1 MKFVRPIFESLSKDT
16 TITTSFLRNPS
27 IKELEK
33 LKSHI
38 FNIYRI
44 EIYAM
49 SATFNNKDLWNFKV
63 GPTSSIFKGMV
74 DS

>member
-44 EIYAM
+44 EINAM
-49 SATFNNKDLWNFKV
+49 SATFNNKD
-63 GPTSSIFKGMV
+63 
-74 DS
+74 

>member
-44 EIYAM
+44 EINAM
-49 SATFNNKDLWNFKV
+49 SATFNNKDLGSFKV
-63 GPTSSIFKGMV
+63 GPTYSIFKGMV
-74 DS
+74 ES